1 MCGLRVDGPLGSTV
15 DAPMVEV
22 FGQAVAIL
30 WVVTDDVLP
39 FVAGVAGDGVAVV
52 LVEAAYAVYLAVIF
66 LLDIVWILVRDVLRC
81 IVWRWASDA
90 PDVWLGFLTV
100 GSGGAEEVCHAI
112 TSAIEVVGCGDWFR

>member
-39 FVAGVAGDGVAVV
+39 LVTCVTGDGVAVV
-52 LVEAAYAVYLAVIF
+52 LVEAADAVYLAVVF
-66 LLDIVWILVRDVLRC
+66 LLEVVGVRARNMLLWVF
-81 IVWRWASDA
+81 WRAGDTTGE
-90 PDVWLGFLTV
+90 WLSFLTV
-100 GSGGAEEVCHAI
+100 GSGWAEEVCHAI
-112 TSAIEVVGCGDWFR
+112 TSAIEVVECGDWFR